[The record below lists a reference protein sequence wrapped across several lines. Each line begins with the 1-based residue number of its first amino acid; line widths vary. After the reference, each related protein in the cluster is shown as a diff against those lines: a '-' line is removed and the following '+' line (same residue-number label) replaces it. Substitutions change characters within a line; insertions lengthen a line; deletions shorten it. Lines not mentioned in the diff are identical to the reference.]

1 MINLYKEISEEILR
15 ILDTNDID
23 DVKVVQ
29 ELKKR
34 QELIDNLSGEEL
46 ADFRKVYKDKEVHKL
61 DKSIKSKLGQ
71 EMIAV
76 KKEISEFK
84 INKTANSAYAN
95 MNKNNLNIFYK
106 KV

>member
-23 DVKVVQ
+23 DVKVVK

-46 ADFRKVYKDKEVHKL
+46 ADFR
-61 DKSIKSKLGQ
+61 SIKSKLGQ
-71 EMIAV
+71 EMIAIR
-76 KKEISEFK
+76 KEISEFK

>member
-1 MINLYKEISEEILR
+1 
-15 ILDTNDID
+15 
-23 DVKVVQ
+23 
-29 ELKKR
+29 
-34 QELIDNLSGEEL
+34 
-46 ADFRKVYKDKEVHKL
+46 
-61 DKSIKSKLGQ
+61 
-71 EMIAV
+71 MIAV